1 MLALWVIIG
10 SGVVVLLVAA
20 IRKQKNELCKGYLIE
35 VKGDESGAYIR
46 QAEVLQVLTASS
58 PGKIEGKQLAAINL
72 KEMEQALESNEKVK
86 DAELYFDNKNRL
98 HITVTARKPVA
109 RVFTTEGN
117 SFYIDDEA
125 QPMPL
130 SEGFRVKVPV
140 FTGFTAKKQL
150 LRKDSLL
157 LKDVQEM
164 AAFIAAD
171 PFWMAQV
178 AQVDISAEKEFEL
191 VPVVGNHIV
200 KWGKPGDNNRKFDR
214 LFVFYKN
221 VLSKTGFDKYKTV
234 DVQYSGQVV
243 ATKGAST
250 KTDTEQLRRNIE
262 KMLQQSRAMQQETV
276 AAAKPAA
283 NNTVPSENIP
293 VKESASLTLSNTN
306 PNPVKTFLDNKAE
319 DKIKPETKPVQKET
333 EKKETEKKEVE
344 KKEPRAVMPKRD
356 DSKPAQQNN
365 Q

>member
-10 SGVVVLLVAA
+10 SAVVVLLVAA

-35 VKGDESGAYIR
+35 LKGDESGTYIR
-46 QAEVLQVLTASS
+46 QAEVMQMLSASLQ
-58 PGKIEGKQLAAINL
+58 GKIEGKQLVALNL

-86 DAELYFDNKNRL
+86 DAELYFDNKNKL

-109 RVFTTEGN
+109 RLFTTEGN
-117 SFYIDDEA
+117 SFYIDSDA

-130 SEGFRVKVPV
+130 ADGFRVKVPV

-150 LRKDSLL
+150 MRKDSLML
-157 LKDVQEM
+157 RDVQEM
-164 AAFIAAD
+164 AAYIAAD

-178 AQVDISAEKEFEL
+178 AQVDITTEREFEL

-200 KWGKPGDNNRKFDR
+200 KWGKPGDNDRKFDR

-221 VLSKTGFDKYKTV
+221 VLSKTGFDKYKTI

-243 ATKGAST
+243 ATKGISA
-250 KTDTEQLRRNIE
+250 KADKDQLRRNVE
-262 KMLQQSRAMQQETV
+262 KMLQQSRVLQQETIV
-276 AAAKPAA
+276 ASTTADNSA
-283 NNTVPSENIP
+283 VPPGNRP

-319 DKIKPETKPVQKET
+319 DKIKPEIKTVQKET
-333 EKKETEKKEVE
+333 EQKAPK
-344 KKEPRAVMPKRD
+344 AVMPKRD
-356 DSKPAQQNN
+356 DGKPAQQSN
-365 Q
+365 